1 MAEIS
6 EKEREA
12 IGKQSWELLE
22 KFGKSLESVKLKE
35 KKKERK
41 VGGFREEAT
50 TFSKGSRSP
59 NENNEFRRIMF
70 ENAPAKEGDNIIAE
84 KKKW

>member
-12 IGKQSWELLE
+12 IGKQARELLE
-22 KFGKSLESVKLKE
+22 KFGKALESVKLKE
-35 KKKERK
+35 KKKESK
-41 VGGFREEAT
+41 VGGFRVEGEG
-50 TFSKGSRSP
+50 KQGDK
-59 NENNEFRRIMF
+59 EFRRIMF